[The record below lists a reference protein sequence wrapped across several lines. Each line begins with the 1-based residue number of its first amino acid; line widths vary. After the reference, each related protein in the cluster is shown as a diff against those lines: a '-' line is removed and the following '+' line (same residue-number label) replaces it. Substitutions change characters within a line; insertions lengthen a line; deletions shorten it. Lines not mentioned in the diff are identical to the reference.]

1 MPGAALPIAMAR
13 SSPLPV
19 LRRRPRLAPFL
30 ALLALAGLVRPAG
43 AAQLDP
49 EAVLF
54 SVPRNLLV
62 IVADDLGVDMLS
74 AYGEGADLPT
84 TPWIDLLA
92 ANGVLFRNAYAN
104 PVCTPTRAALLTG
117 RHAFRTGMGFLVES
131 GGGKLPD
138 AEITLPEAIR
148 QWSPFEY
155 ATGAFGKWHLAAGSA
170 GPPSPLQQGFD
181 HYAGA
186 LSNFSNG
193 QGYYDW
199 TQFVNGVGGNSQ
211 TYATTAHVD
220 AALGWIQAQDKPW
233 LCYLAFN
240 APHSPWVTPPA
251 NLFTS
256 TFDEGA
262 LSDVE
267 LGRARYKAMVEAIDA
282 ELGRLLLGIPPE
294 ELARTLIVFTG
305 DNGTPKNVTV
315 PPFLPEH
322 AKLTPY
328 EGGCNVP
335 LIFSSLELPL
345 VGVQTDALAQCTDLF
360 KTLLQFSGVDLMNG
374 LTGAPVLDSETLLG
388 PLIAPGSPGPRT
400 TAFAEYFQP
409 NFPAPGQPVQANYA
423 IRDARY
429 KLVRR
434 TIPFTEE
441 FYDLQAD
448 PFEQVD
454 LLRGASLTPEQVQ
467 HYVDLHQA
475 LDQLLNS

>member
-1 MPGAALPIAMAR
+1 MDSSPAHRPPRPAAPRRWPLLCALFAALLSSFAPTAR
-13 SSPLPV
+13 
-19 LRRRPRLAPFL
+19 
-30 ALLALAGLVRPAG
+30 
-43 AAQLDP
+43 AAQLEP
-49 EAVLF
+49 EEVQFL
-54 SVPRNLLV
+54 VPRNLLV
-62 IVADDLGVDMLS
+62 IVADDLGVDMLA
-74 AYGEGADLPT
+74 AYGEGADLPF
-84 TPWIDLLA
+84 TPWIDQLA
-92 ANGVLFRNAYAN
+92 ANGVVFKNAYAN
-104 PVCTPTRAALLTG
+104 PVCSPTRAALLTG

-131 GGGKLPD
+131 GGEKLPD
-138 AEITLPEAIR
+138 SEITLPEAIE
-148 QWSPFEY
+148 QWSPFDY

-186 LSNFSNG
+186 LGNFSNG
-193 QGYYDW
+193 QDYYDW
-199 TQFVNGVGGNSQ
+199 TQFVNGVGSNSQ

-220 AALGWIQAQDKPW
+220 AALGWIQAQEQPW

-251 NLFTS
+251 NLYSS
-256 TFDEGA
+256 TFDPSA
-262 LSDVE
+262 LTDVE
-267 LGRARYKAMVEAIDA
+267 LGRARYKAMVEALDA
-282 ELGRLLLGIPPE
+282 EIGRLILNVPIE
-294 ELARTLIVFTG
+294 ELARTLIVFIG

-335 LIFSSLELPL
+335 LIVSSLELPI

-360 KTLLQFSGVDLMNG
+360 KTLLQFAGADLVGG
-374 LTGAPVLDSETLLG
+374 LGGAPVLDSETLLG
-388 PLIAPGSPGPRT
+388 ALIDPAGSGPRE
-400 TAFAEYFQP
+400 TAFSEFFQP
-409 NFPAPGQPVQANYA
+409 NFPAPGQAIQANYGM
-423 IRDARY
+423 RDERY
-429 KLVRR
+429 KLIRR

-441 FYDLQAD
+441 FYDLEQD
-448 PFEQVD
+448 PFEQID